1 MMMIKGEGEEGERKG
16 EIPNDNDKG
25 WEKLYG
31 RKGKRSLRI
40 MIIKGGRGRE
50 KEGEEKWKREWNE

>member
-1 MMMIKGEGEEGERKG
+1 M
-16 EIPNDNDKG
+16 
-25 WEKLYG
+25 YG